1 MIDALTGLFGFALMT
16 AWWPGVSGAAT
27 TPRWDLGVMLAVA
40 MYFVPRVDLTTVH
53 KIGIALVG
61 WLLFSLIWSEGRLDG
76 IDAAFKLLIAG
87 CAFVVGS
94 SLRSDRTLMIG
105 AALGIAVNSA
115 IALAQCSGL
124 ARHRDAAWNSG
135 GFGALFYNSERL
147 AGVAVL
153 VAACLIGSVPLAA
166 IGVRSLLLLPWRCWA
181 DRAEPGS
188 LLPPA
193 VVVSVKHFRWTLG
206 MAAAIGA
213 LTVLLWR
220 DTGALN
226 AANYERIAI
235 WNDSLM
241 ALDFFGHGLG
251 SFRESFP
258 AHADLFDIAARGTR
272 PEHPHNEL
280 LWIAYE
286 GGLPAIVALLGFALA
301 VWSGASGRLR
311 SVLAA
316 FGTLA
321 LFGSPLH
328 DPATLI
334 LGALCAG
341 FAVRDPA
348 LDGGLSHAGRGA
360 LRESV
365 AAGGT
370 GFRAF

>member
-27 TPRWDLGVMLAVA
+27 TPRWDLGVLLAVA
-40 MYFVPRVDLTTVH
+40 MYFAPRVDLTTVH
-53 KIGIALVG
+53 KIGIGLIG
-61 WLLFSLIWSEGRLDG
+61 WLFFSLIWSEGRLDG
-76 IDAAFKLLIAG
+76 IDAAFKILIAG

-94 SLRSDRTLMIG
+94 QLRSDRALMIG
-105 AALGIAVNSA
+105 AAIGIVVNVV
-115 IALAQCSGL
+115 IAAAQAHGWRGIEVME
-124 ARHRDAAWNSG
+124 ASG
-135 GFGALFYNSERL
+135 GFGALFYNGERL
-147 AGVAVL
+147 AGAAALVAVWVATSGRVWVRALLPLLL
-153 VAACLIGSVPLAA
+153 VALILGGSRGAWIALAA
-166 IGVRSLLLLPWRCWA
+166 GLI
-181 DRAEPGS
+181 
-188 LLPPA
+188 
-193 VVVSVKHFRWTLG
+193 VSVKHFRWTLG
-206 MAAAIGA
+206 MTAAIGA

-286 GGLPAIVALLGFALA
+286 GGLPALVALLGFALA

-316 FGTLA
+316 FGALA

-348 LDGGLSHAGRGA
+348 LDGGIAHAGRGA
-360 LRESV
+360 LREGV
-365 AAGGT
+365 AAGSA